1 MWLRQELPF
10 VHCRVEHKTRTVELE
25 ALIDTGS
32 AGTMLSS
39 EVAEKLGID
48 FMSGKD
54 AYIVYGVGGGE
65 AVYTH
70 HISRIVI
77 GNHAAVDLIAEI
89 GDMNWLFRNLLQT

>member
-1 MWLRQELPF
+1 MSVQMWLRQELPF

-48 FMSGKD
+48 FKSK
-54 AYIVYGVGGGE
+54 
-65 AVYTH
+65 
-70 HISRIVI
+70 
-77 GNHAAVDLIAEI
+77 
-89 GDMNWLFRNLLQT
+89 F